1 MQSYSPENLPN
12 LIPVFPLPGALLLP
26 SGRLP
31 LNIFEP
37 RYLSMVRD
45 ALKTNWLIGM
55 IQPRT
60 KSGVESSML
69 YPVGC
74 AGQIISFTETE
85 DGRLLI
91 TLGGILRFK
100 TKHELP
106 LHNGYRRFQIDW
118 DPFKRDLQPVAEPEI
133 DRTHFEA
140 VLRQYLSAHKMPVK
154 WDNIEN
160 TSSSLLVTS
169 LAMQCPFTQEEKQA
183 LLEAPNLT
191 ELTNLVVSLLAMA
204 ATSNT
209 TSSSSHH

>member
-1 MQSYSPENLPN
+1 MQSYSPEDLPD

-60 KSGVESSML
+60 KNGEKDPIL

-74 AGQIISFTETE
+74 AGKIISFTETG

-91 TLGGILRFK
+91 TLGGLLRFK

-106 LHNGYRRFQIDW
+106 LYNGYRRFDIDW
-118 DPFKRDLQPVAEPEI
+118 KPFKRDLLPVAEPEI
-133 DRTHFEA
+133 DRAHFEA
-140 VLRQYLSAHKMPVK
+140 VLRQYLNAHKIPVK

-160 TSSSLLVTS
+160 TSSALLVTS
-169 LAMQCPFTQEEKQA
+169 LAMQCPFTPEEKQA

-191 ELTNLVVSLLAMA
+191 TLTNLMVSLFAMA
-204 ATSNT
+204 ASSNAA
-209 TSSSSHH
+209 SSESRH

>member
-1 MQSYSPENLPN
+1 MQSYSPENLPD

-26 SGRLP
+26 AGRLP

-37 RYLSMVRD
+37 RYLSMIRD

-55 IQPRT
+55 IQPRSKNGE
-60 KSGVESSML
+60 KSSIL

-74 AGQIISFTETE
+74 AGKIVSFTETE

-106 LHNGYRRFQIDW
+106 SYNGYRRFQIDW
-118 DPFKRDLQPVAEPEI
+118 SPFKRDLQPVEEPEI
-133 DRTHFEA
+133 DRAHFEA
-140 VLRQYLSAHKMPVK
+140 VLRHYLSAHKIPVK
-154 WDNIEN
+154 WDDIKN
-160 TSSSLLVTS
+160 TSSSFLVTS

-204 ATSNT
+204 ANSNA
-209 TSSSSHH
+209 TSSETHH

>member
-1 MQSYSPENLPN
+1 MQSYSPEDLPN

-45 ALKTNWLIGM
+45 VLKTNWLIGV

-60 KSGVESSML
+60 SSGNKNSML

-74 AGQIISFTETE
+74 AGKIVSFTETK

-106 LHNGYRRFQIDW
+106 LYNGYRRFQIDW
-118 DPFKRDLQPVAEPEI
+118 DPFKCDLEPVAEPEI

-140 VLRQYLSAHKMPVK
+140 VLRQYLSTHKIPVK
-154 WDNIEN
+154 WDEIEN

-183 LLEAPNLT
+183 LLEAPNLM
-191 ELTNLVVSLLAMA
+191 ELANLVVSLLAMA
-204 ATSNT
+204 ANSNAA
-209 TSSSSHH
+209 SSDSHH